1 MKFFYILL
9 ISIACLTL
17 TGCGGGGGGDN
28 GIVLTPQQQE
38 FADVVYAFAT
48 AVNDKDKTRATNML
62 MSQLVYNKTYGHDD
76 FRIRL
81 ENFIDNAE
89 NINFQINDIGV
100 SIKLSNSNDEI
111 AEIRA
116 NVSIS
121 YNTNEI
127 INEILEINVEK
138 SGSHNKGITL
148 FQKYPDDNSY
158 ISAFPP
164 VLE

>member
-1 MKFFYILL
+1 MKYIYILL
-9 ISIACLTL
+9 ISISCLVL

-48 AVNDKDKTRATNML
+48 AVNDKDKARATNML
-62 MSQLVYNKTYGHDD
+62 MSQVVYNKTYGHEE
-76 FRIRL
+76 FKNRL
-81 ENFIDNAE
+81 ENFIDKAE

-100 SIKLSNSNDEI
+100 SIKLSDSNDEL

-116 NVSIS
+116 DVTIS
-121 YNTNEI
+121 YNTDKI
-127 INEILEINVEK
+127 IKETLEIDVEK
-138 SGSHNKGITL
+138 SGSHKGITM
-148 FQKYPDDNSY
+148 FRKFSNE

>member
-1 MKFFYILL
+1 MKYIYILL
-9 ISIACLTL
+9 ISISCLAL
-17 TGCGGGGGGDN
+17 TGCGGGGGSDN
-28 GIVLTPQQQE
+28 GITLTPQQQE

-48 AVNDKDKTRATNML
+48 AINDKDKERAKKLIMGDV
-62 MSQLVYNKTYGHDD
+62 VYNETYGYEDL
-76 FRIRL
+76 RIRL

-100 SIKLSNSNDEI
+100 KLKLLDTKDEI

-116 NVSIS
+116 KVTIS
-121 YNTNEI
+121 YNTDTV

-138 SGSHNKGITL
+138 SGSNKGITM
-148 FQKYPDDNSY
+148 FRKYPDDDSY

>member
-1 MKFFYILL
+1 MKYFYILL

-28 GIVLTPQQQE
+28 GITLTPQQQE

-48 AVNDKDKTRATNML
+48 AVNDKDKERAMGL
-62 MSQLVYNKTYGHDD
+62 IMSTLSYNKTYSHED

-89 NINFQINDIGV
+89 NINFQINNIGV
-100 SIKLSNSNDEI
+100 SLKLTDSNDEL

-116 NVSIS
+116 DVTIS
-121 YNTNEI
+121 YNTDKFITEM
-127 INEILEINVEK
+127 LEINVEK
-138 SGSHNKGITL
+138 TGSNKGITV
-148 FQKYPDDNSY
+148 FQKYPDDDSY

>member
-1 MKFFYILL
+1 MKYIYILL
-9 ISIACLTL
+9 ISISCLVL

-38 FADVVYAFAT
+38 FADVVYAFAA

-62 MSQLVYNKTYGHDD
+62 MSQVVYNKTYGHDE
-76 FRIRL
+76 FRVRL
-81 ENFIDNAE
+81 ENFIDKAE

-100 SIKLSNSNDEI
+100 SIKLSDSNDEL

-116 NVSIS
+116 DVTIR
-121 YNTNEI
+121 YNTNAV

-138 SGSHNKGITL
+138 SGTNKGFTK
-148 FQKYPDDNSY
+148 FQKYPNDGND

>member
-1 MKFFYILL
+1 MKYIYILL
-9 ISIACLTL
+9 ISISCLTL

-48 AVNDKDKTRATNML
+48 AVNDKDKERAKSFIMGD
-62 MSQLVYNKTYGHDD
+62 VIYNKTYGYED

-100 SIKLSNSNDEI
+100 SIKTLDTSDEL
-111 AEIRA
+111 AEVRA
-116 NVSIS
+116 NVTIS
-121 YNTNEI
+121 YNTNAV
-127 INEILEINVEK
+127 INEILEINIEK
-138 SGSHNKGITL
+138 SGTGQHNKGFTM
-148 FQKYPDDNSY
+148 FRKYSDE